1 MSRAPLS
8 WRAEAWRQLSRRR
21 TVWSLVLVL
30 ALPVVIVVA
39 FRLGSS
45 GPVTGTRV
53 VDLARIGSANFTL
66 FAFAVS
72 AELLLVILAALFVG
86 DAVPAE
92 ASWSSLRYLL
102 LAPVPRARLLTSKLV
117 VGLASLVAVVVLLVG
132 WSLLVGG
139 LAYGWEPLHLGT
151 GGVLPWS
158 DLLPRLALAMGY
170 VVVSLLQVASIA
182 FWIGTRT
189 DAPLAAVGGSVLVTI
204 VGGILGQIEALGDL
218 RRALPMFYQRAWTDV
233 FTASFDPAPLRH
245 GSLWSLVYVV
255 AFVGLGYTGF
265 RRKDVLS

>member
-21 TVWSLVLVL
+21 TRWSLILV
-30 ALPVVIVVA
+30 PPC
-39 FRLGSS
+39 RWSSSWPSGSAAP

-132 WSLLVGG
+132 WSPARRG

-151 GGVLPWS
+151 GGCCRGVTCCPALP
-158 DLLPRLALAMGY
+158 LAMGY

-233 FTASFDPAPLRH
+233 FTPSFDPAPLRH
-245 GSLWSLVYVV
+245 GARGHSCTS
-255 AFVGLGYTGF
+255 
-265 RRKDVLS
+265 